1 MRWAGGTPWCRWR
14 WDRRWASGRWPGGAP
29 IRAPSGLPEAAASV
43 AENSRGNRKRVGVTS
58 PHLRA
63 RSCPYSVQP
72 ILEDNVAYHLEGR
85 LLEVCNCRV
94 LCPCWIGE
102 DPDFGTCDTIVAWGL
117 VKRQVNGVDVS

>member
-1 MRWAGGTPWCRWR
+1 MRWAGGTPSCRWR
-14 WDRRWASGRWPGGAP
+14 SDRRSASGRWPGCAP

-43 AENSRGNRKRVGVTS
+43 ADNLRGHRKRVGVTS

-85 LLEVCNCRV
+85 LLEVCKFRC
-94 LCPCWIGE
+94 LCPCFICE
-102 DPDFGTCDTIVAWGL
+102 DPECSTCDTI
-117 VKRQVNGVDVS
+117 